1 MHRLLSK
8 DKSIRPQTA
17 DEVLANLIGIND
29 SKTLPADQALEGIA
43 ARLVSVG
50 KGSHSMAVALS
61 KERDL
66 LQQLLDDMQSISSL
80 ESLKRGEV
88 LNVEGADAEQA
99 MSM

>member
-29 SKTLPADQALEGIA
+29 SKTLPDQALEGIA
-43 ARLVSVG
+43 ARLVSMG